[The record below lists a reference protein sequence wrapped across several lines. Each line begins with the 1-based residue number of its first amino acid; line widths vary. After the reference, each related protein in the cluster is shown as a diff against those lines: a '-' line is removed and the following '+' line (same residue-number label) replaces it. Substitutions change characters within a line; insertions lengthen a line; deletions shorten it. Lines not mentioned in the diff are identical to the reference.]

1 MLPRQGES
9 RLWAVRLQAGWT
21 AVFLFVLVECGN
33 RLLEGGRL
41 WASRLSWWGH
51 VVLLLVVFAGVPRTG
66 GTTPPRESP
75 ATDPLTDLIIH
86 TAQQLHAFRQD
97 HKQQQPTNLRNIA
110 TWNVGGWT
118 QPGKAGDEKLK
129 AIKACLMRGPVAL
142 QETHWS
148 EEQATKVTAL
158 WPHQQPPKTHTPAEE

>member
-1 MLPRQGES
+1 MRSVRGSVAGLADHLWAACPFAGLRELRHLHSVLPRQGES

-66 GTTPPRESP
+66 GTTPAGRASRFV
-75 ATDPLTDLIIH
+75 A
-86 TAQQLHAFRQD
+86 
-97 HKQQQPTNLRNIA
+97 
-110 TWNVGGWT
+110 GGVWL
-118 QPGKAGDEKLK
+118 GWFY
-129 AIKACLMRGPVAL
+129 CR
-142 QETHWS
+142 
-148 EEQATKVTAL
+148 
-158 WPHQQPPKTHTPAEE
+158 